1 MISFSSPPSSPLMS
15 QQEAQNTPSQP
26 RQKPLRLPDVVNLI
40 VKLRRS
46 SNKARAQG
54 YPLESSSGDEPRTH
68 PVLCGEGVVSARKV
82 PLQEQR
88 RFLCRG
94 GVDVKRLLRT
104 LRATLLEEAQMIGAN
119 VLVDEQ
125 WTCYIHAPKRDGLYK
140 VDMCYIASA
149 ARSATADPQQP
160 VALENARGVPGL
172 MTVVG

>member
-1 MISFSSPPSSPLMS
+1 MTQPEAQSAPSPPRS
-15 QQEAQNTPSQP
+15 
-26 RQKPLRLPDVVNLI
+26 KPLRLPDVVNLI
-40 VKLRRS
+40 VKMRRS
-46 SNKARAQG
+46 SNKAKAKEF
-54 YPLESSSGDEPRTH
+54 PIESSSGESKTH
-68 PVLCGEGVVSARKV
+68 LVLCGEGVVSVRKV

-88 RFLCRG
+88 RRFFCRG

-104 LRATLLEEAQMIGAN
+104 MRATLLEEAQMIGAT

-125 WTCYIHAPKRDGLYK
+125 WTCYIHAPKRDGIYK

-149 ARSATADPQQP
+149 ARSETADPQQP